1 LPAIAVLLLVGAVA
15 VYEWRTRGRP
25 HPVWLIGG
33 AIMAAVYVGRVPLS
47 ATPGWQAL
55 AEALTH
61 IAG

>member
-1 LPAIAVLLLVGAVA
+1 
-15 VYEWRTRGRP
+15 
-25 HPVWLIGG
+25 
-33 AIMAAVYVGRVPLS
+33 VYVGRVPLS